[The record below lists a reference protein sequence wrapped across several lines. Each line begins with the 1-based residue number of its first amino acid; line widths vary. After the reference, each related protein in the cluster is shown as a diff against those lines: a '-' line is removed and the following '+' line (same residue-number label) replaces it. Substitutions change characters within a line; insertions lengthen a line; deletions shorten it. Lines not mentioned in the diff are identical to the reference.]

1 MYVWYADFFM
11 EKKWSIKNRGDCLY
25 YVIQV
30 APGME
35 DRTEALIRGRV
46 NKAVYN
52 CCFHPLRHI
61 RKKFQGQWKDLHEKL
76 LPGYVFISSDF
87 VRELY
92 LELRQIPVLT
102 KLLGKDEELFVAL
115 HDEETQWLEELMI
128 LEEAE
133 GNCVEVELSQV
144 LAEKDKIT
152 VLSGPLKN
160 VEGRIK
166 KINLHRRIAEVEVEF
181 MNRKTVLFLGIEM
194 VKKSEYMIEI
204 KN

>member
-1 MYVWYADFFM
+1 M
-11 EKKWSIKNRGDCLY
+11 Y

-46 NKAVYN
+46 NRKVYDH
-52 CCFHPLRHI
+52 CFHPIRHI
-61 RKKFQGQWKDLHEKL
+61 RKKFQGQWRDFHEKL
-76 LPGYVFISSDF
+76 LPGYIFISSDF
-87 VRELY
+87 VRDLY
-92 LELRQIPVLT
+92 LELGQVPMLT

-115 HDEETQWLEELMI
+115 HEEETQWLEDLI
-128 LEEAE
+128 SLEEL
-133 GNCVEVELSQV
+133 GDGCFEVGLSQV
-144 LAEKDKIT
+144 YAEENRVT

-160 VEGRIK
+160 VEGRIR

-194 VKKSEYMIEI
+194 VGKKEAESRI
-204 KN
+204 